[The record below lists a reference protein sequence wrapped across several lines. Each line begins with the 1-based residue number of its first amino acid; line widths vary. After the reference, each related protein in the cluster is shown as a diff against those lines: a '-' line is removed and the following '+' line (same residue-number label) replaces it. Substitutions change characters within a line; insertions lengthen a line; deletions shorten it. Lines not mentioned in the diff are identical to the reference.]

1 MDRHPIVITYKTGE
15 SKRALYKNIFGGEA
29 RLSFLADMPSG
40 LRQQTLIEAEVLL
53 SWNLSRDLGQSELG
67 LLTNARLIQLLTAGA
82 DSVPYAGL
90 PEDIVI
96 ACNAGAYAEPMAE
109 HVLAMTLSLAK
120 NLLREHQNMV
130 RGEFNQAKQNRVLRG
145 AACGILGFGGIG
157 RASARLMRGLGM
169 RILAVN
175 TGGVTDE
182 PVEFIGTL
190 ADLRRVLSLSDVVV
204 VSLPLTRATRGL
216 IGGRE
221 LGWMKPDAILINVAR
236 GEIIDE
242 AALYAHLAAHPDFQ
256 AGIDAWWVEPFTH
269 GEFRNGLPFL
279 AMPNVLGS
287 PHNSAMAPGASDEGA
302 RRAAENVKQYLSGG
316 RLAGVVRR
324 EDYL

>member
-1 MDRHPIVITYKTGE
+1 MDQHPIVITYKISE
-15 SKRALYKNIFGGEA
+15 SKRALFKNIFGGDA
-29 RLSFLADMPSG
+29 RLSFLADMPAG
-40 LRQQTLIEAEVLL
+40 LRQQTLIDAEVLL

-67 LLTNARLIQLLTAGA
+67 LLKNARLIQLLTAGA

-90 PEDIVI
+90 REDITI

-109 HVLAMTLSLAK
+109 HVLAMTLALAK
-120 NLLREHQNMV
+120 NLLREHQNLA
-130 RGEFNQAKQNRVLRG
+130 RGEFYQAKLNRVLRG
-145 AACGILGFGGIG
+145 AACGILGLGGVG
-157 RASARLMRGLGM
+157 KASARLMRGLGM

-175 TGGVTDE
+175 TSGTTGE

-190 ADLRRVLSLSDVVV
+190 ADLRRVLSSSDVVV
-204 VSLPLTRATRGL
+204 VALPLTRATRGL

-221 LGWMKPDAILINVAR
+221 LGWMKPDAILVNVAR

-242 AALYAHLAAHPDFQ
+242 AALHAHLAGHPDFK

-269 GEFRNGLPFL
+269 GEFRTRFPFL

-302 RRAAENVKQYLSGG
+302 RRAAENVKRYLAGG
-316 RLAGVVRR
+316 QLTGVVRR
-324 EDYL
+324 EDYR